1 MYGCYSPSWSPD
13 GEQIVFTRSD
23 PSTESIYIVNT
34 DGSGL
39 VQVTDGEDDTPIWGT
54 PTG

>member
-1 MYGCYSPSWSPD
+1 LAASAS
-13 GEQIVFTRSD
+13 
-23 PSTESIYIVNT
+23 STENIYIVNT

-39 VQVTDGEDDTPIWGT
+39 VQVTDGEDDTPTWGA